1 MTKQPDIVV
10 LGAGHNGLV
19 AAAYLAKAG
28 KKVLVLERKAW
39 AGGGVSTRELNTPGY
54 WHDEHSSVHIMIQ
67 GNPLITAD
75 ELGLFGRFGLKYN
88 YSDVPHA
95 TIFDD
100 QSTLIT
106 YKDLDKTCESI
117 AKVSARDAEAY
128 RRFAANS
135 AKMLPLILSGLY
147 APPLPMGA
155 LVAMLD
161 QSEEGRMM
169 FDAMQRSSLEVANCV
184 FESDKVKIHLLRLVS
199 ENLQMPDELGTA
211 MGLYLMPGIIHSY
224 GVSQPVGG
232 SGKLSE
238 ALIRCIEHHGGEV
251 RCNSEVRR
259 VLVNSG
265 RATGVELADG
275 ESIFALDAVIGAI
288 HPHKLR
294 QFVSGVD
301 EGVLER
307 AEKTTLASFSLFV
320 SHYDLHAPAKFYA
333 GEEVG
338 RATMLEML
346 STRRLSEMLDDFDSL
361 RRGRISDRRL
371 IAGGDESINDASRVP
386 PGKGLFHGI
395 TFAPYDLAEGGP
407 AKWDEIKEEIGDR
420 SLEAYRKFVSNLTPS
435 NIIARSLY
443 SPLDLERGSPN
454 SMVRGDV
461 HGVAPFFYQSVAHRP
476 TPDLG
481 QYTVP
486 GVERLYLVGP
496 FMHPGGGVFGAG
508 RATAIKMFEDM
519 GMNFAATVERSASAS
534 NAVAGSARSG
544 KANAARLDSPPGDA
558 PHGDAP
564 RGDASA
570 DGAQREGMT
579 VYGAQDEV
587 LMNVTAIESQGNELV
602 VKGRIFGAM
611 PMTAKIRPEEMRAA
625 LRILSFKRILFLLS
639 LVFRRSSRKSAK

>member
-1 MTKQPDIVV
+1 
-10 LGAGHNGLV
+10 
-19 AAAYLAKAG
+19 
-28 KKVLVLERKAW
+28 
-39 AGGGVSTRELNTPGY
+39 
-54 WHDEHSSVHIMIQ
+54 
-67 GNPLITAD
+67 
-75 ELGLFGRFGLKYN
+75 
-88 YSDVPHA
+88 
-95 TIFDD
+95 
-100 QSTLIT
+100 
-106 YKDLDKTCESI
+106 
-117 AKVSARDAEAY
+117 
-128 RRFAANS
+128 
-135 AKMLPLILSGLY
+135 MLPLILSGLY

-169 FDAMQRSSLEVANCV
+169 FDAMQRSSLEVANRV
-184 FESDKVKIHLLRLVS
+184 FESDKLKIHLLRLVS

-238 ALIRCIEHHGGEV
+238 ALVRCIEHHGGEV

-275 ESIFALDAVIGAI
+275 ESIFAHDAVIGAI

-294 QFVSGVD
+294 QFVSGVA

-320 SHYDLHAPAKFYA
+320 SHYDLHRPAKFYA

-346 STRRLSEMLDDFDSL
+346 STSHLSEMLDDFDSL
-361 RRGRISDRRL
+361 RRGRISERRL

-395 TFAPYDLAEGGP
+395 TFAPYDLADGGP
-407 AKWDEIKEEIGDR
+407 GRWDAIKEEIGDR
-420 SLEAYRKFVSNLTPS
+420 SLDAYRRFVANLTAD

-486 GVERLYLVGP
+486 GVDRLYLVGP

-519 GMNFAATVERSASAS
+519 GMNFAATVQPSASAS
-534 NAVAGSARSG
+534 NAAAGSGRAGAADAPSVDAPRPDAVRLG
-544 KANAARLDSPPGDA
+544 AARLDAPRVDA
-558 PHGDAP
+558 PID
-564 RGDASA
+564 SV
-570 DGAQREGMT
+570 QRAGMT
-579 VYGAQDEV
+579 VYGAQDEI

-602 VKGRIFGAM
+602 VKGRIFGTM

-625 LRILSFKRILFLLS
+625 FRILSFKRILFLLS
-639 LVFRRSSRKSAK
+639 LVFRRSSRKPAK